1 MALQTSERGFDE
13 LYLLHSIPTQRLL
26 GIVLLSDIAIKDALN
41 QTIAL
46 NGGQ

>member
-1 MALQTSERGFDE
+1 MALQTPERGFDE
-13 LYLLHSIPTQRLL
+13 LYLLRSLPAQRLL